1 MREPYIFLY
10 VADGALHVGKKLP
23 TESEPREL
31 FDVSVD
37 QVVASEFDEAA
48 RKLGA
53 TVLGV
58 LKLWHKDSFQSWG
71 QTADALSSPSSD
83 DFEVALSLIDRLAG
97 GGSEDRLKLIDEILS
112 DAATVD
118 AAARSYLHDDWP
130 PLRKRLLRK

>member
-1 MREPYIFLY
+1 MREPYIFIY
-10 VADGALHVGKKLP
+10 VANRELHVGKKLP
-23 TESEPREL
+23 TEAEPREL

-58 LKLWHKDSFQSWG
+58 LKLWHKDSFQNWE

-83 DFEVALSLIDRLAG
+83 DFEVALSLIDRLSG
-97 GGSEDRLKLIDEILS
+97 GGSEDRLKLIDEILT

-118 AAARSYLHDDWP
+118 AAAGSYLRDDWP